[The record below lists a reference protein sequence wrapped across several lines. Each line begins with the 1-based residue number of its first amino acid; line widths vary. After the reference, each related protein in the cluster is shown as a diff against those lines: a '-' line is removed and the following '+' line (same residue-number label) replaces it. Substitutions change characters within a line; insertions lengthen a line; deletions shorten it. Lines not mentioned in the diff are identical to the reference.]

1 MTNENNLLGLIY
13 DLEKGIELLFLQI
26 VATTVIGGFAAVSAF
41 VILYVRVSRTTYQ
54 ILQILQ
60 HSPIGL
66 RLSRYEEELGADLRE
81 HGLAG
86 QNIQQYSQERK
97 LTAE

>member
-1 MTNENNLLGLIY
+1 MHIY
-13 DLEKGIELLFLQI
+13 PASIYFLTVMPNRMSQFL
-26 VATTVIGGFAAVSAF
+26 ATE
-41 VILYVRVSRTTYQ
+41 R
-54 ILQILQ
+54 ILQ

-66 RLSRYEEELGADLRE
+66 RLSRLDEELGADLRE

-86 QNIQQYSQERK
+86 VNVMTYTIEKK